1 MTMTHPTT
9 VSTHADCICGGSGM
23 VFVDDDYVNKHAAST
38 DRLEGG
44 ALPPGTLE
52 ALRWSVLPCYEC
64 RPTQYRLWAEGH
76 YRPGHTCS
84 TCRPPKKS
92 SGRHRRNA

>member
-1 MTMTHPTT
+1 METKRSRSVMRLALTINDLVARDRNEGITDPALHLLAGRI
-9 VSTHADCICGGSGM
+9 VSRD
-23 VFVDDDYVNKHAAST
+23 
-38 DRLEGG
+38 
-44 ALPPGTLE
+44 E

-84 TCRPPKKS
+84 TCRPVRKGS
-92 SGRHRRNA
+92 GGRHRRSAT